1 MRCPFCRAED
11 TRVLDTRTSEDGS
24 VVRRRRSCTG
34 CGQRFSTSE
43 SASLLV
49 AKRSGVLESFSREK
63 VVAGVRKACQGRPVG
78 DDQLAL
84 LAQTV
89 EERVRASGQ
98 SVVASQAVGM
108 AILEPLRELDEVA
121 YLRFASVY
129 RNFDSLADFEL
140 EIAALS
146 QWRAGSLAVG
156 PPAAG
161 RRPQHFPPTRRSPQ
175 EAASDDQ

>member
-1 MRCPFCRAED
+1 
-11 TRVLDTRTSEDGS
+11 VDTRTSEDGS
-24 VVRRRRSCTG
+24 VVRRRRSCPG

-78 DDQLAL
+78 EDDLAL

-98 SVVASQAVGM
+98 SVVPSQEVGL

-129 RNFDSLADFEL
+129 RNFESLADFDV

-146 QWRAGSLAVG
+146 QWRAAHVPVTAGA
-156 PPAAG
+156 PAAQ
-161 RRPQHFPPTRRSPQ
+161 RRTKHFPASEPSVQ